1 MKRLF
6 AVAIAL
12 AAGPALA
19 EPVSWKIDPSHTDA
33 QFAVRHLVV
42 STVRGHFGKTTGTVM
57 MDDRNLA
64 ASTVE
69 ATVDVNTIDTRV
81 PDRDAHLK
89 SPDFFDAAKYPTMTF
104 RSSKVERR
112 GEDALEVTGD
122 LTIRGKTRPAVFHV
136 SYSKPI
142 KGPKGEDRRGFSAT
156 ARINRRDFGLNW
168 SKMVEAGPVVG
179 DDVQITIDAEAT
191 RDQAKATASTEAEK
205 R

>member
-12 AAGPALA
+12 APALALA
-19 EPVSWKIDPSHTDA
+19 EPSSWKIDANHTDA

-42 STVRGHFGKTTGTVM
+42 STVRGHFGKTTGTVV
-57 MDDRNLA
+57 MDDGNVA
-64 ASTVE
+64 ASRVE

-81 PDRDAHLK
+81 PARDAHLK
-89 SPDFFDAAKYPTMTF
+89 SPDFFDAARHATMTF

-112 GEDALEVTGD
+112 GEDALDVTGD
-122 LTIRGKTRPAVFHV
+122 LTIRGKTRPVVLHV
-136 SYSKPI
+136 TYSKPI
-142 KGPKGEDRRGFSAT
+142 KGAMGEDRRGFSAT
-156 ARINRRDFGLNW
+156 TKISRKDFGLNW

-205 R
+205 K